1 MKTIEWHMS
10 QLSLKFEDIHMI
22 HYLCDTSWLLYRG
35 YFSCSKIW
43 EEYPEIHFLCKKIE
57 SLLVRKDASVCL
69 CLDGSDTK
77 GRRLLGEDYKGNR
90 GREGQRSVYD
100 ALSSFVHLLRNDRIK
115 IYFNN
120 SYESDE
126 IIFTLSRTLDG
137 RKKIISGDKDI
148 LQSLKSDTVID
159 NGSDRV
165 VTEESYKFEY
175 ADKFFEIEP
184 IKLPIFRAIAGDA
197 SDTLYPPVARFPR
210 KLAANIVNLLD
221 YSGECPTLYQLNC
234 IKESLKGSEK
244 KWVDKLV
251 VAYDKFR
258 VNFDIMKLNV
268 IEDDICCEY
277 DREQATISDFLKS
290 KIERLNSL

>member
-1 MKTIEWHMS
+1 MKITELLMS
-10 QLSLKFEDIHMI
+10 QLLLKFKDTSMI

-35 YFSCSKIW
+35 YYALSHVY

-57 SLLVRKDASVCL
+57 SLLVRKDAFVCL
-69 CLDGSDTK
+69 CLDGRDTK
-77 GRRLLGEDYKGNR
+77 GRRLLGEAYKGNR
-90 GREGQRSVYD
+90 GREGQRSVYE
-100 ALSSFVHLLRNDRIK
+100 ALSSFVHLLHNDRIK

-126 IIFTLSRTLDG
+126 VIFTLSRTLDG

-184 IKLPIFRAIAGDA
+184 EKLPIFRAIAGDA

-210 KLAANIVNLLD
+210 KLAANIVNILD
-221 YSGECPTLYQLNC
+221 YSGECPTVYQLNC
-234 IKESLKGSEK
+234 IKESLKDSEK
-244 KWVDKLV
+244 KWVDKLIA
-251 VAYDKFR
+251 AYDKFK

-277 DREQATISDFLKS
+277 DRNQITLSDFLKS
-290 KIERLNSL
+290 KIERLNTL

>member
-1 MKTIEWHMS
+1 MKITELLMS
-10 QLSLKFEDIHMI
+10 QLLLKFKDPSMI

-35 YFSCSKIW
+35 YYALSHVY

-57 SLLVRKDASVCL
+57 SLLARKDASVCL
-69 CLDGSDTK
+69 CLDGRDTK
-77 GRRLLGEDYKGNR
+77 GRQLLGEAYKSNR
-90 GREGQRSVYD
+90 GREGQRSVYE
-100 ALSSFVHLLRNDRIK
+100 ALSSFVHLLHNDRIK

-126 IIFTLSRTLDG
+126 VIFTLSRTLDG

-184 IKLPIFRAIAGDA
+184 EKLPIFRAIAGDA

-210 KLAANIVNLLD
+210 KLAANIVNILD
-221 YSGECPTLYQLNC
+221 YSGECPTVYQLNC
-234 IKESLKGSEK
+234 IKESLKDSEK
-244 KWVDKLV
+244 KWVDKLIA
-251 VAYDKFR
+251 AYDKFK

-277 DREQATISDFLKS
+277 DRDQVVISDFLKS
-290 KIERLNSL
+290 KIERLNAL

>member
-1 MKTIEWHMS
+1 MKTTELLMS
-10 QLSLKFEDIHMI
+10 QLSLRFEGVNMI

-35 YFSCSKIW
+35 YYSLSHVYD
-43 EEYPEIHFLCKKIE
+43 EYPEIHFLCKKIE
-57 SLLVRKDASVCL
+57 SLLTRSDATVCL
-69 CLDGSDTK
+69 CLDGCDTK
-77 GRRLLGEDYKGNR
+77 GRQLLGEAYKGNR
-90 GREGQRSVYD
+90 GREGHRSVYE
-100 ALSSFVHLLRNDRIK
+100 ALSSFVHLLHSDRIK

-159 NGSDRV
+159 NGTDRI

-184 IKLPIFRAIAGDA
+184 SKLPIFRAIAGDA

-210 KLAANIVNLLD
+210 KLAAHIVNSLD
-221 YSGECPTLYQLNC
+221 YSGECPTIYQLNC
-234 IKESLKGSEK
+234 IKESLKNSEK
-244 KWVDKLV
+244 KWVDKLIA
-251 VAYDKFR
+251 AYDKFK

-277 DREQATISDFLKS
+277 DREQVALSDFLKS
-290 KIERLNSL
+290 KIERLNTL